1 MTVDFGQLNLAQRKI
16 LRQAIAETLD
26 EPRKLLQFLQDHGF
40 TRTALPTTESDIEEL
55 VVVLVSELRRTQDL
69 DRFVQCL
76 RKAFDSRPC
85 IADLDHRLAL
95 VSSETEN
102 SRALR
107 SFGFEKFVR
116 ASGFQ
121 DVLPW
126 IAQLSVTSNQICKI
140 SIPVSR
146 GRLIEGSGVLV
157 GADQVLT
164 CYHVVRTIIDKK
176 IPAHALRVTFG
187 HAETADGTIRSEVY
201 HLGSRE
207 IECHAPFSPAD
218 LPPYSGDHDPK
229 ELDFALLHLADA
241 PGNVE
246 LTGGK
251 RGWLTLSQLDDVPTT
266 GAIVVALQHPGGNP
280 LKLSFGEMLA
290 RTTPLRAR
298 YDADTLEGSSGGL
311 ILNQRLEP
319 IALHHAGGPGPHPT
333 ISDPVPRADY
343 NQGIPLKLIAAALSA
358 ESKLF
363 GTGDTAAD
371 SFNGRPRETEPHEA
385 TQIMQPRALQA
396 VSSEGDFGVQAIE
409 TFDSNR
415 AMIEIALELYEE
427 RIPRDERYELESMI
441 DLMRTHLASG
451 FGGQWACHFLVAT
464 YKSRCV
470 GMLIAYEDL
479 GKNFTFIAYMAAL
492 EQRLAGKIQVGKELA
507 RSLMQRLQRRDSN
520 PPRLVFEIDD
530 PRLAETAVARRKR
543 AARFRMFQNLAPLYN
558 GIHLRALDVHY
569 LQPSL
574 SFPEPDKERRLLLC
588 IGMQGLG
595 STLSKSQVREILE
608 WVYVDMYDASF
619 IDPHINE
626 AFAEYCRSL
635 FSRTY
640 EDLPP
645 QVRLLSYHEMS
656 DRGDISRLSP

>member
-1 MTVDFGQLNLAQRKI
+1 MTVDFNQMNLAQRKI
-16 LRQAIAETLD
+16 LRQAIVEALT
-26 EPRKLLQFLQDHGF
+26 EPRRLLQFLQDHGF
-40 TRTALPTTESDIEEL
+40 TRTTPSTRESDIEEL
-55 VVVLVSELRRTQDL
+55 VVILVSDLRQAQDL

-76 RKAFDSRPC
+76 RKAFGNMPC
-85 IADLDHRLAL
+85 ISDLDHRLAL
-95 VSSETEN
+95 VSSETEG
-102 SRALR
+102 SWALK

-140 SIPVSR
+140 SILVSR
-146 GRLIEGSGVLV
+146 GRVIEGSGVLV
-157 GADQVLT
+157 GSDQVLT
-164 CYHVVRTIIDKK
+164 CYHVVRSILDKK
-176 IPAHALRVTFG
+176 TPEHALRVTFG
-187 HAETADGTIRSEVY
+187 HAETADGTIRNEVY
-201 HLGSRE
+201 KLGSRG

-218 LPPYSGDHDPK
+218 LPPYSGDHEPK
-229 ELDFALLHLADA
+229 ALDFALLHLADA

-246 LTGGK
+246 LAGGK

-266 GAIVVALQHPGGNP
+266 GAIVVALQHPGGSP

-298 YDADTLEGSSGGL
+298 YDADTLGGSSGGL

-333 ISDPVPRADY
+333 ISDPVPRAEY

-358 ESKLF
+358 ESKLA
-363 GTGDTAAD
+363 GAGDIAAD
-371 SFNGRPRETEPHEA
+371 SFDGRPPESESHEA
-385 TQIMQPRALQA
+385 TQTIQPKASQS
-396 VSSEGDFGVQAIE
+396 VSSEGDFRVQAIE

-427 RIPRDERYELESMI
+427 RIPRDERYELENMI

-451 FGGQWACHFLVAT
+451 FGGQWTCHFLVAT

-479 GKNFTFIAYMAAL
+479 KKNFTFVAYMAAL

-507 RSLMQRLQRRDSN
+507 RSLMQRLERRD

-530 PRLAETAVARRKR
+530 PSLAETAMARRKR

-588 IGMQGLG
+588 IGMKGLG
-595 STLSKSQVREILE
+595 STLSKSQVQEILE

-626 AFAEYCRSL
+626 AFTEYCRTL
-635 FSRTY
+635 LSRIY

-645 QVRLLSYHEMS
+645 QVRLLSYHEMA